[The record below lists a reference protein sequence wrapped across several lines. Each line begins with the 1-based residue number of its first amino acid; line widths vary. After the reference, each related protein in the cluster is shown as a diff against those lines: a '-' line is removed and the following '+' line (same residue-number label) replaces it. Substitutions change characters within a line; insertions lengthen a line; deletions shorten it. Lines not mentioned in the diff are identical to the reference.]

1 MIRLYSLTLLLVL
14 AQGCGDPR
22 QPSPDSTP
30 DLPPQVDLS
39 LDGQG
44 PDAVPTVDADGA
56 VDDAADGGIDLTPDG
71 PVPDAPSPPTHAACA
86 AAHAVTLDT
95 SGVVTLTDTTA
106 WSHSE
111 FGSAV
116 SCGDPAGPWSGPQN
130 YYRIKLVKGATYKVT
145 LRTGGFDGALYAF
158 PATTA
163 CSAAA
168 INAACKPATAGPPP
182 IHLSSDN
189 PGAGADELLRLAPTV
204 SADWIVAVDSAS
216 PKAAGLFQLTLAQTT
231 PPPHGACGKAQ
242 AVALSGGATVKLHG
256 DTSDADNELGA
267 AVTCGGGAARLGPQL
282 YYKVTLAAG
291 DKLGLTL
298 KPSFPARAYVFPAA
312 SCAAVAINAGCGS
325 SGNSGLALSAA
336 AGASAATLFSPS
348 AGGDFIVAVDS
359 AAPWSGGPFS
369 LELQAVTPP
378 TNAGCVY
385 AKDLTLD
392 ASGAVNVSGSTTG
405 AADEFAAL
413 TCGGAAL
420 SGPQVYYK
428 LKKLTGGVT
437 YRLLL
442 TPSFAAELY
451 IFSTA
456 AACKLAGIET
466 DCQGAA
472 AKGAR
477 MLGTTA
483 PNTTRS
489 LYFKPATSGDYFVAV
504 DSLGAASAGTFSLA
518 VARTSAPTNTSCKK
532 AQSVTLTAGKAEV
545 TGETHGSSDELPGLR
560 CGGFTLLDGP
570 QVYYSV
576 ALTAGQTY
584 KLALA
589 PTFSAW
595 LYLYGPAAAKSC
607 TEGALEQ
614 DCAGKGAG
622 GLTLGPVATG
632 HLGTALFTPAA
643 SGSYGLAVDSADAS
657 HAGYFGLNMQ
667 AYTAPNN
674 GTCAA
679 PAALALSASPTS
691 VSGDTAG
698 VQNEFGQAVTCG
710 GAQSYDGPQLY
721 YRLSL
726 SKGTRYTLALSP
738 AGWDAALYAFTDGS
752 CQPASITS
760 RCALLGLADAG
771 GLSGQETLTLTPA
784 QDGDVIVA
792 VDGAAPAAG
801 GPFAL
806 TVSWK

>member
-1 MIRLYSLTLLLVL
+1 MTRLHSLTLLLVL

-22 QPSPDSTP
+22 QPSADSAP
-30 DLPPQVDLS
+30 DLPPQIDLS
-39 LDGQG
+39 LDAPA
-44 PDAVPTVDADGA
+44 PDATPTVDADGA
-56 VDDAADGGIDLTPDG
+56 VDADANRGVDLSPDG

-86 AAHAVTLDT
+86 AAHAVTLDA
-95 SGVVTLTDTTA
+95 SGAVTVIDSTA
-106 WSHSE
+106 WSQDE
-111 FGSAV
+111 FGGAV
-116 SCGDPAGPWSGPQN
+116 SCGGSAGPWSGPQN
-130 YYRIKLVKGATYKVT
+130 YYPIKLVQGATYKVT

-158 PATTA
+158 PAATA

-168 INAACKPATAGPPP
+168 INAACKPTAASSPP

-189 PGAGADELLRLAPTV
+189 PGAVADELLRLAPAV

-216 PKAAGLFQLTLAQTT
+216 PKAAGLFQLTVAQTT

-242 AVALSGGATVKLHG
+242 AVSLGGATVKLQG

-267 AVTCGGGAARLGPQL
+267 TVTCGGGAARLGPQL

-291 DKLGLTL
+291 DKLALTL
-298 KPSFPARAYVFPAA
+298 RPAFPARAYVFSAA
-312 SCAAVAINAGCGS
+312 SCAAAAINAGCGS
-325 SGNSGLALSAA
+325 GGTSGLALSAA
-336 AGASAATLFSPS
+336 AGGSAAALFSPA

-378 TNAGCVY
+378 QNASCVY

-392 ASGAVNVSGSTTG
+392 ASGAVNVSGGTTG

-428 LKKLTGGVT
+428 LKKLQAGVT

-456 AACKLAGIET
+456 AACNLAGIET

-477 MLGTTA
+477 MPGTTA

-518 VARTSAPTNTSCKK
+518 VARTSAPTNTGCKQ

-614 DCAGKGAG
+614 DCAGKGSG
-622 GLTLGPVATG
+622 GLTLGPVAAG

-657 HAGYFGLNMQ
+657 HAGYFGLNVQ
-667 AYTAPNN
+667 AFAAPKN

-691 VSGDTAG
+691 VSGDTTG
-698 VQNEFGQAVTCG
+698 VSNEFGQAVTCG

-726 SKGTRYTLALSP
+726 SKGTRYTLDLSP
-738 AGWDAALYAFTDGS
+738 AGWDAALYAFTNGS
-752 CQPASITS
+752 CQPASITNQ
-760 RCALLGLADAG
+760 CALLGLADTG

-784 QDGDVIVA
+784 LDGDVIVV